1 MSLERDDYKT
11 LDGSTPHQSSK
22 AISFCTT
29 ALTSSMESRAASP
42 DRTAEMHVPPP
53 NVL

>member
-1 MSLERDDYKT
+1 MSLERDVYNP

-22 AISFCTT
+22 EIGFCTT

-42 DRTAEMHVPPP
+42 DRTAEMHVPPS
-53 NVL
+53 NVP